1 MPIEVTTASFRIP
14 RELPVNYLTQIRPEG
29 IVTDVWPAAPGQDRL
44 LLTVNVN
51 GVRLSSRAT
60 LCVLACLGEL
70 VTDQLPVVRL
80 VVTVESECE
89 PSAATLAAWVA
100 GWLRA
105 TGVA

>member
-1 MPIEVTTASFRIP
+1 MPIEVTDESFRIP

-29 IVTDVWPAAPGQDRL
+29 IVTDVWPAAPDQDRL
-44 LLTVNVN
+44 LLSVNLN

-80 VVTVESECE
+80 VVTVESDRE
-89 PSAATLAAWVA
+89 PSSATIAAWVT
-100 GWLRA
+100 GWLRSI
-105 TGVA
+105 GVA